1 MIVYADSS
9 VIVRSVIPAESGSE
23 QAATVLAGNNTLV
36 ITSTI
41 ARLECTSAV
50 VRAARHLRIDPTLA
64 LAAIDALFEPESGL
78 VVLVDLEQAEAE
90 LQAIDVAREH
100 GLRAMDAWHV
110 ACAELCFR
118 ELAEPNE
125 TLGFATR
132 DAEQTEAARSRGW
145 QIL

>member
-9 VIVRSVIPAESGSE
+9 VIVRSVIPAESGSD
-23 QAATVLAGNNTLV
+23 QAASVLADGDTLV
-36 ITSTI
+36 ISSTI

-50 VRAARHLRIDPTLA
+50 VRAARHLRIDPATA
-64 LAAIDALFEPESGL
+64 LAAIDALFNPETGL
-78 VVLVDLEQAEAE
+78 VILVDLEQAEAE
-90 LQAIDVAREH
+90 LQAIDIAREH

-125 TLGFATR
+125 ALGFATR
-132 DAEQTEAARSRGW
+132 DDEQAEVARSRGW